1 MKHSLGYFD
10 YETGETT
17 VTYRD
22 NNKFTLDENECKP
35 VPPAKVCIYLFM
47 YVSNNFKFPFLFL
60 LCLKKYFQ
68 RVY

>member
-10 YETGETT
+10 YDTGKTT

-22 NNKFTLDENECKP
+22 NNKFTLDENECQA
-35 VPPAKVCIYLFM
+35 VPAAK
-47 YVSNNFKFPFLFL
+47 
-60 LCLKKYFQ
+60 